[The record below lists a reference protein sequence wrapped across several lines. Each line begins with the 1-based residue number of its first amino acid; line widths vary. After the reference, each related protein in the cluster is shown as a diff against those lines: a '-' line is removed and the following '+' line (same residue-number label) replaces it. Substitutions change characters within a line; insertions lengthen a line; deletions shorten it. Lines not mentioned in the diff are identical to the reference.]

1 MAEKCLFYITVPQL
15 QALSEQRKRT
25 HGGGY
30 RARENYIGMHRV
42 QAKKLQHDKR
52 KEESSRQNG
61 NQEVL

>member
-1 MAEKCLFYITVPQL
+1 MLPRL

-42 QAKKLQHDKR
+42 QAKKLQHDQG
-52 KEESSRQNG
+52 KEKSSRQNG

>member
-1 MAEKCLFYITVPQL
+1 MLPQL

-52 KEESSRQNG
+52 KKESSRQNG